1 MFENKTVV
9 IKFGTSVLTQGS
21 NLLSKPHMLDFVR
34 QIKKLIDNKFNIII
48 VSSGAIAAGREYLN
62 FPIPSNKIANKCTL
76 RYATVA
82 NVW

>member
-34 QIKKLIDNKFNIII
+34 QIKKLIDIYFMQKYNF
-48 VSSGAIAAGREYLN
+48 SSEN
-62 FPIPSNKIANKCTL
+62 TS
-76 RYATVA
+76 
-82 NVW
+82 